1 MRFSIKK
8 RGSQNGFSLIELL
21 LSVVISLIIL
31 GVGVATFS
39 AALSSRA
46 REASK
51 TDAITSTQAALNV
64 MTREIGNSGYG
75 LSTNGIVVVDST
87 NKQLHFR
94 TNMYNDDG
102 TTDDTGEDVTFFFDA
117 TSGSVVRFDKNA
129 NGGAGITSGVV
140 NRISDVEFGYYDY
153 EGSVRTGPNT
163 APTDKTGRVQII
175 LTVFL
180 PAVVGQP
187 NNQTVT
193 VSSDVTLRNA
203 PYMRGQY

>member
-1 MRFSIKK
+1 MKDRARKP
-8 RGSQNGFSLIELL
+8 GTEGGFSLIELL
-21 LSVVISLIIL
+21 LSLVISLMIL

-75 LSTNGIVVVDST
+75 LTTNGIVVADST

-94 TNMYNDDG
+94 TNMYNDDNS
-102 TTDDTGEDVTFFFDA
+102 TDDGGEDVTFFFDSA
-117 TSGSVVRFDKNA
+117 SGSVVRYDKNT
-129 NGGAGITSGVV
+129 NQTSGVV

-153 EGSVRTGPNT
+153 EESVRTGPNT
-163 APTDKTGRVQII
+163 APTAKTGRVQIT

-180 PAVVGQP
+180 PNVVGQP
-187 NNQTVT
+187 GNQTEIVR
-193 VSSDVTLRNA
+193 SDVTLRNA